1 MEEAPAVKLSD
12 DQPFNTNYILDSI
25 TYEIKV
31 TKDKNNLLI
40 EVMNKSELE
49 NSIYLF
55 DNSFSNIIKLDKY
68 FMLFENIEEIKNNI
82 VDILKSS
89 ENYAIK
95 IENEKELKL
104 ILKPIIGTKIK
115 NIEFSLTKKE
125 IKSDNLINIL
135 IDKINSLE
143 KENQIL
149 KDKLNEFQDLF
160 KEEIQIKRD
169 KKKFFEETK
178 DILIGENIATIQK
191 TQDFELIKNG
201 INEQISE
208 FKNKKLK
215 LCLLYKAS
223 INGFTSYDFHKYCDG
238 KGPTVSIIKTG
249 DNYVF
254 GGFLNVSWSNYGG
267 ENKDDKSFLFNLNLN
282 KTYKNNGGCACNF
295 NKEKGPY
302 FGYAINIYH
311 DFSGEM
317 HCVRTSGDMKW
328 SWKNV
333 EKDYELNLGKENFLI
348 KEIEVFQVI
357 AD

>member
-12 DQPFNTNYILDSI
+12 DQPFNTNYILNSI

-169 KKKFFEETK
+169 KKKFFEDTK

-191 TQDFELIKNG
+191 TQDF
-201 INEQISE
+201 
-208 FKNKKLK
+208 
-215 LCLLYKAS
+215 
-223 INGFTSYDFHKYCDG
+223 
-238 KGPTVSIIKTG
+238 
-249 DNYVF
+249 
-254 GGFLNVSWSNYGG
+254 
-267 ENKDDKSFLFNLNLN
+267 
-282 KTYKNNGGCACNF
+282 
-295 NKEKGPY
+295 
-302 FGYAINIYH
+302 
-311 DFSGEM
+311 
-317 HCVRTSGDMKW
+317 
-328 SWKNV
+328 
-333 EKDYELNLGKENFLI
+333 
-348 KEIEVFQVI
+348 
-357 AD
+357 

>member
-12 DQPFNTNYILDSI
+12 DQPFNTNYILNSI

-169 KKKFFEETK
+169 KKNSLKK
-178 DILIGENIATIQK
+178 QK
-191 TQDFELIKNG
+191 IF
-201 INEQISE
+201 
-208 FKNKKLK
+208 
-215 LCLLYKAS
+215 
-223 INGFTSYDFHKYCDG
+223 
-238 KGPTVSIIKTG
+238 
-249 DNYVF
+249 
-254 GGFLNVSWSNYGG
+254 
-267 ENKDDKSFLFNLNLN
+267 
-282 KTYKNNGGCACNF
+282 
-295 NKEKGPY
+295 
-302 FGYAINIYH
+302 
-311 DFSGEM
+311 
-317 HCVRTSGDMKW
+317 
-328 SWKNV
+328 
-333 EKDYELNLGKENFLI
+333 
-348 KEIEVFQVI
+348 
-357 AD
+357 

>member
-169 KKKFFEETK
+169 KKKFFEDTK

-191 TQDFELIKNG
+191 TQDF
-201 INEQISE
+201 
-208 FKNKKLK
+208 
-215 LCLLYKAS
+215 
-223 INGFTSYDFHKYCDG
+223 
-238 KGPTVSIIKTG
+238 
-249 DNYVF
+249 
-254 GGFLNVSWSNYGG
+254 
-267 ENKDDKSFLFNLNLN
+267 
-282 KTYKNNGGCACNF
+282 
-295 NKEKGPY
+295 
-302 FGYAINIYH
+302 
-311 DFSGEM
+311 
-317 HCVRTSGDMKW
+317 
-328 SWKNV
+328 
-333 EKDYELNLGKENFLI
+333 
-348 KEIEVFQVI
+348 
-357 AD
+357 

>member
-12 DQPFNTNYILDSI
+12 DQPFNTNYILNSI

-125 IKSDNLINIL
+125 IKSDNLVNIL

-169 KKKFFEETK
+169 KKKFFEDTK

-191 TQDFELIKNG
+191 TQDF
-201 INEQISE
+201 
-208 FKNKKLK
+208 
-215 LCLLYKAS
+215 
-223 INGFTSYDFHKYCDG
+223 
-238 KGPTVSIIKTG
+238 
-249 DNYVF
+249 
-254 GGFLNVSWSNYGG
+254 
-267 ENKDDKSFLFNLNLN
+267 
-282 KTYKNNGGCACNF
+282 
-295 NKEKGPY
+295 
-302 FGYAINIYH
+302 
-311 DFSGEM
+311 
-317 HCVRTSGDMKW
+317 
-328 SWKNV
+328 
-333 EKDYELNLGKENFLI
+333 
-348 KEIEVFQVI
+348 
-357 AD
+357 

>member
-12 DQPFNTNYILDSI
+12 DQPFNTNYILNSI

-160 KEEIQIKRD
+160 KEEIQIKWD
-169 KKKFFEETK
+169 KKKFFEDTK

-191 TQDFELIKNG
+191 TQDF
-201 INEQISE
+201 
-208 FKNKKLK
+208 
-215 LCLLYKAS
+215 
-223 INGFTSYDFHKYCDG
+223 
-238 KGPTVSIIKTG
+238 
-249 DNYVF
+249 
-254 GGFLNVSWSNYGG
+254 
-267 ENKDDKSFLFNLNLN
+267 
-282 KTYKNNGGCACNF
+282 
-295 NKEKGPY
+295 
-302 FGYAINIYH
+302 
-311 DFSGEM
+311 
-317 HCVRTSGDMKW
+317 
-328 SWKNV
+328 
-333 EKDYELNLGKENFLI
+333 
-348 KEIEVFQVI
+348 
-357 AD
+357 

>member
-12 DQPFNTNYILDSI
+12 DQPFNTNYILNSI

-104 ILKPIIGTKIK
+104 KLKPIIGTKIK

-169 KKKFFEETK
+169 KKNSLKK
-178 DILIGENIATIQK
+178 QK
-191 TQDFELIKNG
+191 IF
-201 INEQISE
+201 
-208 FKNKKLK
+208 
-215 LCLLYKAS
+215 
-223 INGFTSYDFHKYCDG
+223 
-238 KGPTVSIIKTG
+238 
-249 DNYVF
+249 
-254 GGFLNVSWSNYGG
+254 
-267 ENKDDKSFLFNLNLN
+267 
-282 KTYKNNGGCACNF
+282 
-295 NKEKGPY
+295 
-302 FGYAINIYH
+302 
-311 DFSGEM
+311 
-317 HCVRTSGDMKW
+317 
-328 SWKNV
+328 
-333 EKDYELNLGKENFLI
+333 
-348 KEIEVFQVI
+348 
-357 AD
+357 

>member
-12 DQPFNTNYILDSI
+12 DQPFNTNYILNSI

-160 KEEIQIKRD
+160 KEEIQIKRE
-169 KKKFFEETK
+169 KKFFEETK
-178 DILIGENIATIQK
+178 DILIGENIIN
-191 TQDFELIKNG
+191 LVNNIKK
-201 INEQISE
+201 
-208 FKNKKLK
+208 F
-215 LCLLYKAS
+215 
-223 INGFTSYDFHKYCDG
+223 
-238 KGPTVSIIKTG
+238 V
-249 DNYVF
+249 
-254 GGFLNVSWSNYGG
+254 
-267 ENKDDKSFLFNLNLN
+267 
-282 KTYKNNGGCACNF
+282 
-295 NKEKGPY
+295 
-302 FGYAINIYH
+302 
-311 DFSGEM
+311 
-317 HCVRTSGDMKW
+317 
-328 SWKNV
+328 
-333 EKDYELNLGKENFLI
+333 
-348 KEIEVFQVI
+348 
-357 AD
+357 